1 MDELKNQL
9 AQYLCSQIHNGTKDL
24 IELIESEDLLMNSGI
39 RTGRKR

>member
-24 IELIESEDLLMNSGI
+24 IELIESNL
-39 RTGRKR
+39 

>member
-24 IELIESEDLLMNSGI
+24 MTVKSPI
-39 RTGRKR
+39 